1 MAKYIVYYLV
11 GKYFVITFALVNNKQ
26 TKIMKNLK
34 NWLMNANTDAALI
47 VILSL
52 SQMVI
57 ITLWIIGVYCK

>member
-1 MAKYIVYYLV
+1 M

>member
-1 MAKYIVYYLV
+1 
-11 GKYFVITFALVNNKQ
+11 
-26 TKIMKNLK
+26 MKNLK

-52 SQMVI
+52 SQMAI